1 MESKPRVIGDEEQD
15 ANQGRGSVEEARE
28 VEVRRGRAGGLPRK
42 LVRDYARETLL
53 AMQIRKLG
61 ESGIEVPAV
70 GLGTWQVLDVRGR
83 EEQSRHE
90 VVRAALEEG
99 ANLFD
104 SSPMYGEAE
113 RVLGDALREHG
124 RERATVATKVWTSDD
139 VEAERQIEAS
149 LDYFGGR
156 VELYQVHNLVAVERR
171 LDTLH
176 RLKDEGVVRAVG
188 ATHYSRAAFSD
199 LMSTMRSG
207 RVDFVQVPYN
217 AAETSVTQEVL
228 PLAEE
233 IGLGVLVMVPLG
245 SGRLVRDAPSERE
258 LEPLREFG
266 VETWAQALLKFVLS
280 DERVSCAIPATSD
293 PERMRENA
301 RAGDPPWF
309 GEEERR
315 HVADLARR

>member
-1 MESKPRVIGDEEQD
+1 LEHRDL
-15 ANQGRGSVEEARE
+15 GRSG
-28 VEVRRGRAGGLPRK
+28 VEVP
-42 LVRDYARETLL
+42 V
-53 AMQIRKLG
+53 
-61 ESGIEVPAV
+61 V
-70 GLGTWQVLDVRGR
+70 GLGTWQVLDVRGS
-83 EEQSRHE
+83 EEEEARHE
-90 VVRAALEEG
+90 VVRVALEED

-113 RVLGDALREHG
+113 RVLGDALRKFG
-124 RERATVATKVWTSDD
+124 RDRAIVATKVWTSNDS
-139 VEAERQIEAS
+139 EAERQIKRS
-149 LDYFGGR
+149 LSYFGGR

-176 RLKDEGVVRAVG
+176 RLKDEGRVRAVG
-188 ATHYSRAAFSD
+188 ATHYSRAAFGD
-199 LMSTMRSG
+199 LMSVMRSG
-207 RVDFVQVPYN
+207 RAEFVQVPYN
-217 AAETSVTQEVL
+217 AAETTVAEELL

-233 IGLGVLVMVPLG
+233 LGLGVIAMVPFG
-245 SGRLVRDAPSERE
+245 SGRLVRRAPPQSD

-280 DERVSCAIPATSD
+280 DRRVSSAIPATTS

-315 HVADLARR
+315 YVAELARR